1 MTMDESRMTVGEA
14 VDFEASFGEKL
25 REALREKLS
34 AVRAAMGPP
43 IFEAAVDKVV
53 EQAAKVLDAPVADLL
68 SAAWARYPEI
78 QELCDARKHPGG
90 DHEAMAELCEH
101 RFEWRYEPRIEV
113 VFNEIPIAIP
123 LGVGVG
129 LDVAGGVLVVQGGRL
144 KELRSGKVG
153 VQVAMAVAEQEVA
166 SRKAKVELPAVLRL
180 GGAAPAREA
189 VPVGKIAAPAGV
201 AAVAEPAAS

>member
-1 MTMDESRMTVGEA
+1 MDESRTTVGEA
-14 VDFEASFGEKL
+14 VDFEASFGDKL

-34 AVRAAMGPP
+34 AVRAAMGGPV
-43 IFEAAVDKVV
+43 FEAAVDKVV
-53 EQAAKVLDAPVADLL
+53 EKAAQVLDAPIADLL
-68 SAAWARYPEI
+68 SAAWARYPEV
-78 QELCDARKHPGG
+78 QELLDARRHPG
-90 DHEAMAELCEH
+90 DHETMAELCEH

-129 LDVAGGVLVVQGGRL
+129 LAVAGGVLVVQGGRL

-153 VQVAMAVAEQEVA
+153 VQVAMAVAEKEVA
-166 SRKAKVELPAVLRL
+166 SREAKAELPAVLRL

-189 VPVGKIAAPAGV
+189 VPVGKIAAPAGP
-201 AAVAEPAAS
+201 AAVAEGAMS